1 MTDPWKGAAHRASA
15 DDFVRAAERIGC
27 ELAAIRAVWQ
37 VEASGRA
44 FRADGTL
51 ERRFEPHKLRMPI
64 GDYRSSLKLSAAGRE
79 RLFRAAYARDP
90 EDAMRA
96 TSWGAP
102 QIMGFNAGAAG
113 YITALG
119 MVRAMAASEAEQL
132 AAFVTLILS
141 WGLDA
146 ALRAHDWRAFA
157 ARYNGSGN
165 VAEYAARIETAYQQL
180 SGRASPVV
188 LRAGA
193 RGEAVRRLQVALGL
207 DSDGAFGPE
216 TEAAVRRFQAQSAL
230 PVDGVVGART
240 WAELERRRDASPIRQ
255 PAREDRVAQI
265 TKVSAAAGGL
275 ASAVAAIGDALPE
288 STLNILIGGGMLLA
302 LIGVAVWAFQK
313 SRGVA

>member
-1 MTDPWKGAAHRASA
+1 
-15 DDFVRAAERIGC
+15 
-27 ELAAIRAVWQ
+27 
-37 VEASGRA
+37 
-44 FRADGTL
+44 
-51 ERRFEPHKLRMPI
+51 
-64 GDYRSSLKLSAAGRE
+64 
-79 RLFRAAYARDP
+79 
-90 EDAMRA
+90 
-96 TSWGAP
+96 SWGAP

-119 MVRAMAASEAEQL
+119 MVRAMAESEAEHL

-146 ALRAHDWRAFA
+146 ALRSHDWRAFA

-207 DSDGAFGPE
+207 DPDGAFGPE
-216 TEAAVRRFQAQSAL
+216 TEAAVRRFQAQAGL
-230 PVDGVVGART
+230 PIDGVVGART

-302 LIGVAVWAFQK
+302 LICLAVWAFQR

>member
-1 MTDPWKGAAHRASA
+1 MTDPWKGAPHRAST
-15 DDFVRAAERIGC
+15 DDFLRAAERIGC

-37 VEASGRA
+37 AEAAGGP

-51 ERRFEPHKLRMPI
+51 ERRFEPHKLRVPI
-64 GDYRSSLKLSAAGRE
+64 GDYRASLKLSAAGRE
-79 RLFRAAYARDP
+79 RLFRTAYARDP
-90 EDAMRA
+90 EDALQA

-102 QIMGFNAGAAG
+102 QIMGFNAREAG

-119 MVRAMAASEAEQL
+119 MVRAMAESEAEQI
-132 AAFVTLILS
+132 AAFVTLILA

-207 DSDGAFGPE
+207 DPDGAFGPE
-216 TEAAVRRFQAQSAL
+216 TEAVVRRFQAQSGL
-230 PVDGVVGART
+230 PIDGVVGART